1 LSIPSYA
8 PKQRGEELK
17 KIVRNVRDGTFEYDS
32 KEPVKTDCAQYD
44 QAQIYEMVNYL
55 NNIRDLVDLADKRI
69 KERTP
74 PRKWG
79 PGRPPTDVE
88 EVFTNKPKVKKMHSG
103 HFCGEDVYRVF
114 GQTEAGRYLTVF
126 FSHKRTNKALVLSA
140 RDMDEKERK
149 SYSRK

>member
-1 LSIPSYA
+1 MYCYA
-8 PKQRGEELK
+8 HILICRFHLMPPKQRGEELK
-17 KIVRNVRDGTFEYDS
+17 KIVKSVRDGTFEYDS
-32 KEPVKTDCAQYD
+32 KEPVKTDWAQYD

-88 EVFTNKPKVKKMHSG
+88 EVFTNKPKVKKMHRE
-103 HFCGEDVYRVF
+103 HFCRGDVYRAF
-114 GQTEAGRYLTVF
+114 GKTEAGRYLTSVF
-126 FSHKRTNKALVLSA
+126 HPQT
-140 RDMDEKERK
+140 DE
-149 SYSRK
+149 